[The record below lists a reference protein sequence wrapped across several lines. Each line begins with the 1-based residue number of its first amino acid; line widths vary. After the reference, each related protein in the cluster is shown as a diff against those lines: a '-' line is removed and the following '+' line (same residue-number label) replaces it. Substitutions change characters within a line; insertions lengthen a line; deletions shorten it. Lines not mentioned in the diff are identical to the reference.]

1 MIKRRRRNSRRNQ
14 QWNYSSKG
22 WYFLT
27 IVTHQRQ
34 ELFGK
39 LQNGEMHLNEF
50 GNIVMQEWEKSKIL
64 RPLMHFDCIVVM
76 PDHVQ
81 MLVQMKRST
90 HFLPA
95 PPFGIMSKRL
105 SKSISSFI
113 GLFKAACTRRIVSLS
128 INQVWQRD
136 YDDQIIRTRSYLNN
150 VRRYIRN
157 NPREAQ
163 RRLDQQRL
171 LYNRRSTA

>member
-1 MIKRRRRNSRRNQ
+1 MIRRRRRNSRRNQ

-34 ELFGK
+34 ELFGYI
-39 LQNGEMHLNEF
+39 QNSEMHLNEF
-50 GNIVMQEWEKSKIL
+50 GNVIMEEWEKSKIL
-64 RPLMHFDCIVVM
+64 RPHMHFDCIVVM

-81 MLVQMKRST
+81 MLVQMRRST
-90 HFLPA
+90 HFIPA
-95 PPFGIMSKRL
+95 PPYGSMGKRL
-105 SKSISSFI
+105 SRSISSFI

-128 INQVWQRD
+128 IHQVWQCD
-136 YDDQIIRTRSYLNN
+136 YDDQIIRTNSYLNN

-157 NPREAQ
+157 NPRAAQ
-163 RRLDQQRL
+163 RRLDQRRL
-171 LYNRRSTA
+171 LYNRASTA